1 MEMFDLINNADNL
14 HLMETEYD
22 CHGIIKKEKK
32 RLPNTFEAVAS
43 DGNNVSKVHS
53 PSN

>member
-22 CHGIIKKEKK
+22 CHGLIKKEKK
-32 RLPNTFEAVAS
+32 RLPNTLEAIAS
-43 DGNNVSKVHS
+43 DGNNVSKIHS